1 MPISNSTSTKIAD
14 SENAYKSLGKDNTY
28 HIGKSYHL
36 FKLSAVCYDDNN
48 IAQNTAY
55 GYWLSSNHYYNGAYG
70 IKEGAYKNY
79 GTFKTQNILT
89 IGRNGKV
96 FKGSISGKQENNAN
110 TVINNL
116 RITSGQTIG
125 GAYGGLFG
133 HVENAYI
140 GYIEVGGESNIWA
153 YSSDNQQIAATGAI
167 AGYVTG
173 DSIIEHC
180 AVSGTTAIGAY
191 GKNDDTHIASDITY
205 AGGIV
210 GLTDPKQGS
219 EYKAGIS
226 AIIKGCTVNIST
238 TTGDRA
244 AFAGMIVATKSNI
257 GGVLG
262 YVGGDAGASGKS
274 NTVRIEG
281 CSVDKAVIQAASSAN
296 TSSQIGGI
304 LGYGSQYVAAFI
316 TGCKVGVGGAVSIKG
331 EHSLGGIA
339 GGMSNAKGG
348 YIDSCT
354 VGANTTIE
362 RIDVVVTRQC
372 WKAKIT
378 ARQSAVW

>member
-1 MPISNSTSTKIAD
+1 MNSQNYGQDIYGEYREQKAGEKYSPYVIRDGIDLMGVQTLVGLGYTFENEYIEFANGKNNITLDKNLSSDVAKAINMPISNSTSTKIAD

-191 GKNDDTHIASDITY
+191 GKMMIRISLPISHTQAELSD
-205 AGGIV
+205 
-210 GLTDPKQGS
+210 
-219 EYKAGIS
+219 
-226 AIIKGCTVNIST
+226 
-238 TTGDRA
+238 
-244 AFAGMIVATKSNI
+244 
-257 GGVLG
+257 
-262 YVGGDAGASGKS
+262 
-274 NTVRIEG
+274 
-281 CSVDKAVIQAASSAN
+281 
-296 TSSQIGGI
+296 
-304 LGYGSQYVAAFI
+304 
-316 TGCKVGVGGAVSIKG
+316 
-331 EHSLGGIA
+331 
-339 GGMSNAKGG
+339 
-348 YIDSCT
+348 
-354 VGANTTIE
+354 
-362 RIDVVVTRQC
+362 
-372 WKAKIT
+372 
-378 ARQSAVW
+378 